1 MSDAMLELKP
11 ILVNPS
17 LLIRG
22 SKIKAK
28 YKDLLLLIKDPV
40 FG

>member
-1 MSDAMLELKP
+1 MPEAKP
-11 ILVNPS
+11 IPVNPS

-28 YKDLLLLIKDPV
+28 YKDLLLLDKVPV

>member
-1 MSDAMLELKP
+1 MPELKP
-11 ILVNPS
+11 IPVNPS
-17 LLIRG
+17 FLILG

-28 YKDLLLLIKDPV
+28 YKDLLLLDKDPV